1 MRGFVLRLASI
12 DDVDVIVELR
22 GELQRETGELPQ
34 DRHLE
39 TVAAQREW
47 FSQHLAG
54 EAFDAWLAETVDGEV
69 VACSGVALMDVPPYP
84 ENLAGQEAYVM
95 NMYTRPAWR
104 RRGIASQIVAR
115 IVADARARGVGKV
128 WLRSE
133 PNAER
138 LYGTAGFTAAPGYM
152 EQLTSAV
159 VPDRPE

>member
-1 MRGFVLRLASI
+1 MRGLVLRLACT
-12 DDVDVIVELR
+12 DDVDVLVELR
-22 GELQRETGELPQ
+22 GELQRETGELSR
-34 DRHLE
+34 DRQLE

-54 EAFDAWLAETVDGEV
+54 EGFDAWLAETVDNEV
-69 VACSGVALMDVPPYP
+69 VACGGVALMDVPPYP
-84 ENLAGQEAYVM
+84 ANLAGQEAYVM

-133 PNAER
+133 PHAER
-138 LYGTAGFTAAPGYM
+138 LYRAAGFTAVPGYM
-152 EQLTSAV
+152 EQLVSAIV
-159 VPDRPE
+159 SDRPE